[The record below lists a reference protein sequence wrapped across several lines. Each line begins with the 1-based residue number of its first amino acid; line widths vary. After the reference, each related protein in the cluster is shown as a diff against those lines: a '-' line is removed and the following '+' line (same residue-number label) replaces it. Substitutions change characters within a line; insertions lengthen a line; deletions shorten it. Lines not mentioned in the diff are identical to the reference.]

1 MGEQAGGAG
10 STKLEPREQFS
21 QPSGR
26 LRSTPGEG
34 HDAEHGGKRR
44 KLCGSQE
51 APRPP
56 GQGPVTVCASAI
68 VRHQLGAFGPM
79 RSSLLG
85 QALLRDRGANVSDSM
100 RGSELLAEC
109 TLAVPQWVAE
119 LPVVSAQSSALGGA
133 DGAESRVRL
142 KRRRVVGNPGLEQTC
157 SPGALDALAACR
169 DVEVGSAVAA
179 CPAGPRYQVGRGGS
193 SSSGPSGPC

>member
-1 MGEQAGGAG
+1 
-10 STKLEPREQFS
+10 
-21 QPSGR
+21 
-26 LRSTPGEG
+26 
-34 HDAEHGGKRR
+34 
-44 KLCGSQE
+44 
-51 APRPP
+51 
-56 GQGPVTVCASAI
+56 
-68 VRHQLGAFGPM
+68 M

-157 SPGALDALAACR
+157 SP
-169 DVEVGSAVAA
+169 V
-179 CPAGPRYQVGRGGS
+179 QGG
-193 SSSGPSGPC
+193 